1 MWFPDVLPST
11 DSDRAIMLTVFG
23 TSTEAAVTFEEL
35 IPFVKKLFPERMIG
49 VPYTSGIIREK
60 LNALI
65 EDPAAKILSPAQ
77 MLEKLKERGCTD
89 IAVVSTLLFAGTEH
103 DKLKA
108 TVDAFAAA
116 NPGIIVSY
124 TPPLLAD
131 EASLRPV
138 VATLGP
144 YLLEDGLNVVVSH
157 GTEDGHPVER
167 TYLEIAELVAGM
179 YPNARVG
186 SIEGLPDLGAVLDW
200 VEKEKEDRVRFL
212 VFMFVAG
219 DHAENDIASD
229 DEESLFTAVRK
240 MGKTPSVA
248 WTDTSIGRQ
257 IASLGLD
264 PAYRSILLDHYA
276 RNVGRKP
283 EAGEGKG

>member
-1 MWFPDVLPST
+1 MWIPDVLPSG
-11 DSDRAIMLTVFG
+11 DSDKALMLTVFG

-65 EDPAAKILSPAQ
+65 GDPAAKILSPAE
-77 MLEKLKERGCTD
+77 MLEKMKERGCTD

-116 NPGIIVSY
+116 NPGINISY
-124 TPPLLAD
+124 TPPLLA
-131 EASLRPV
+131 EHASLRPV
-138 VATLGP
+138 VATIRPCLI
-144 YLLEDGLNVVVSH
+144 EDGLNVVVSH
-157 GTEDGHPVER
+157 GTREGHPVEQ
-167 TYLEIAELVAGM
+167 TYLEIAELVAEM

-186 SIEGLPDLGAVLDW
+186 SIEGLPDLGNVMDW
-200 VEKEKEDRVRFL
+200 VEKREENKIRFV

-229 DEESLFTAVRK
+229 DEESLFAAVRK
-240 MGKTPSVA
+240 MGKKPSVA

-257 IASLGLD
+257 MASLGLD
-264 PAYRSILLDHYA
+264 PAYRSLLLDYYA
-276 RNVGRKP
+276 RNVGMKQER
-283 EAGEGKG
+283 A